1 MKSTKLSIK
10 SHKIVLFRSF
20 TFCYVVNLNSNV
32 WLLFKSMYHGHFKHH
47 IWLGNKPYL
56 HLGCFCIICSYEY
69 LKLKNFEYLTN
80 CMTNSKMSI
89 YICCLFKSTISLGYS
104 CSFFT
109 KLKLFFFFGNQLHY
123 YSQSCNAFVA
133 HYRHACSMTK
143 K

>member
-1 MKSTKLSIK
+1 MYDCFSKVCTMVIS
-10 SHKIVLFRSF
+10 KIIFDWEIYLTLRLILFQF
-20 TFCYVVNLNSNV
+20 FC
-32 WLLFKSMYHGHFKHH
+32 
-47 IWLGNKPYL
+47 
-56 HLGCFCIICSYEY
+56 EY

-89 YICCLFKSTISLGYS
+89 YICCLFKNTISLGYS

-143 K
+143 KQFLEQASEATTSHMKNTVCSNQKLT